1 MSELG
6 EVKGR
11 QLEALRRKDRA
22 ALPLRMFVD
31 TIDFPVPAALLEVPP
46 PPLLLFSLPPTL
58 LYRGHATPCP
68 YALSYCT
75 GAPRPRPPVRRGST
89 SSLFE

>member
-31 TIDFPVPAALLEVPP
+31 TIDFPVPAALLEV
-46 PPLLLFSLPPTL
+46 
-58 LYRGHATPCP
+58 GHATPCP

-75 GAPRPRPPVRRGST
+75 GAPWPHPPVRRGPT